1 MGTIFSKI
9 SIVVELSMSYNGMWK
24 KLPYDL
30 ENEGKF
36 MVYKVAYLVKAY
48 DIPLI
53 LVMNNDQIGM
63 VLFKYYVCVNHEY
76 E

>member
-1 MGTIFSKI
+1 MACG
-9 SIVVELSMSYNGMWK
+9 
-24 KLPYDL
+24 KLPYRW

-36 MVYKVAYLVKAY
+36 MAYKVAYLVEV
-48 DIPLI
+48 DNIPLI